1 LLDLKND
8 FYNSRLKKGRREW
21 HERRELKGLTA
32 PFCWPNSRYDFSIAQ
47 LQRKKEK
54 YGEFPKQ
61 FLKPRRIP
69 ARPKPRWHQTLYLLS
84 DASTTG
90 SLGQGRAVAFFSF
103 YPWFQALCIFFFYL
117 CFAQ

>member
-90 SLGQGRAVAFFSF
+90 SLGQRERAVAFFSF
-103 YPWFQALCIFFFYL
+103 YPWFQVCIFFFYL
-117 CFAQ
+117 CLAQ